1 MKNQIKYRP
10 HIVNNSDSDQQTINS

>member
-10 HIVNNSDSDQQTINS
+10 HTVKNSDSDQQTINS